1 METLALKLEGNHFMK
16 LISKWKMFAATLAMG
31 CALLY
36 GSQTAPV
43 VASDHDD
50 GETNLKSRNLSLTD
64 LYVFRE
70 DWHSGNAADSANL
83 VFVMNTNPRSLPRQ
97 QYWFNTEAVYSFHVS
112 PKASRDAAVD
122 GADRLRF
129 DFRFGAPDPVTNQQS
144 IQLDVVRLDANGAFV
159 SQATVTDGLTTTAPP
174 LLGNPNPAPVTNT
187 FNVDGSTMR
196 VFAGLRE
203 DPFFFDV
210 EAFFRVRAAAAG
222 AGPAAS
228 FAPATDAVDFAQGY
242 NVNAIV
248 MAVPISFLQQGGTDT
263 VFDVWESISNPS
275 DLAARQ

>member
-1 METLALKLEGNHFMK
+1 MK

-50 GETNLKSRNLSLTD
+50 GETNIKSRNLSLTD

-70 DWHSGNAADSANL
+70 DWHSGNAADAANL
-83 VFVMNTNPRSLPRQ
+83 VFVMNTNPRSVPRQ
-97 QYWFNTEAVYSFHVS
+97 HYFFNTEAVYSFHVS
-112 PKASRDAAVD
+112 PKATVDTAVD
-122 GADRLRF
+122 GVDTTRF
-129 DFRFGAPDPVTNQQS
+129 DFRFGAPDASNRQS
-144 IQLDVVRLDANGAFV
+144 IQMDVVRLDAAGAV
-159 SQATVTDGLTTTAPP
+159 VTQATVTDGLTTTAPP
-174 LLGNPNPAPVTNT
+174 LLGNPNPAPVTNSLT
-187 FNVDGSTMR
+187 IDGTTMSL
-196 VFAGLRE
+196 FAGLRE

-222 AGPAAS
+222 GGPAAG
-228 FAPATDAVDFAQGY
+228 FAPAIDAVDFAQGY
-242 NVNAIV
+242 NVNAV
-248 MAVPISFLQQGGTDT
+248 VLSVPISFLQQGGSET
-263 VFDVWESISNPS
+263 VFDVWESVSAPS